1 MKQSWEGFVDHWYDD
16 GGGTMTIGIGTSV
29 TSDLGKQ
36 LYNSGVTSCTEDEA
50 IKWMIHEMKSWWSVL
65 SGKGAGSLQ
74 ENYQYFLC
82 DYAYQYGY
90 TNMDKFVSML
100 SNGNVEGV
108 CSCLS
113 SNRRNEARKQLLRN
127 GTYRMND

>member
-1 MKQSWEGFVDHWYDD
+1 
-16 GGGTMTIGIGTSV
+16 MTIGIGTSV

-50 IKWMIHEMKSWWSVL
+50 VKWMLHEMKSWWSIL
-65 SGKGAGSLQ
+65 GGKGAGSLQ

-82 DYAYQYGY
+82 DYAYQNGY
-90 TNMDKFVSML
+90 HNMDKFVSML

-108 CSCLS
+108 CNCLS

-127 GTYRMND
+127 GTYRLNS